1 MMVLPAL
8 PFFFEAEGKIIH
20 ITTMVLP
27 NRFLA
32 KNQDASILLMH
43 GFIKKP
49 LFPALHEMGKK
60 SPRSDG
66 RCFSRNEETR
76 SCTSKNTRP
85 LSGIEGH
92 TKRAMTH
99 HPGPPRPFRT
109 TRKIGDVR
117 VFHAGAK

>member
-49 LFPALHEMGKK
+49 LFPALHEMGRNLLGVMAGVFPEMKK
-60 SPRSDG
+60 HGHAPARIPAPSPVSKDTPKG
-66 RCFSRNEETR
+66 R
-76 SCTSKNTRP
+76 
-85 LSGIEGH
+85 
-92 TKRAMTH
+92 
-99 HPGPPRPFRT
+99 
-109 TRKIGDVR
+109 
-117 VFHAGAK
+117 